1 MEGLFS
7 VEGFF
12 LAQQGAGSGANPLA
26 GLFPI
31 LLIVLIFYFI
41 MYRPI
46 RQRQKKLQVM
56 IEGLDKG
63 DRVITNG
70 GVYGTVVDVKE
81 HVVRLKVSDQVK
93 IKVAKSAIASLQS
106 SPDQPPSES

>member
-1 MEGLFS
+1 M
-7 VEGFF
+7 EGFF
-12 LAQQGAGSGANPLA
+12 LAQQGTVSGANPLA

-46 RQRQKKLQVM
+46 RQRQKKLQVL
-56 IEGLDKG
+56 IAALDKG

-70 GVYGTVVDVKE
+70 GVYGTVVDVKK
-81 HVVRLKVSDQVK
+81 HVVMLKVSDQVK
-93 IKVAKSAIASLQS
+93 IKVSRNAIASLQS
-106 SPDQPPSES
+106 SPDQPASES

>member
-1 MEGLFS
+1 M
-7 VEGFF
+7 EGFF
-12 LAQQGAGSGANPLA
+12 LAQQSPGSGANPLV

-46 RQRQKKLQVM
+46 RQRQKNVQAM
-56 IEGLDKG
+56 IAGLDKG

-70 GVYGTVVDVKE
+70 GVYGTVVDVRE
-81 HVVRLKVSDQVK
+81 DIVMLKVSDQVK

-106 SPDQPPSES
+106 SPDQS